1 MDEPS
6 VFTRIIDRELPA
18 YILHED
24 ERVIV
29 LLSLENHP
37 LVVPKVPVR
46 DIYGLDDATA
56 AAIMQTAV
64 RVARALKRALGCDG
78 VYLSQ
83 ANGAAAGQDVF
94 HFHLHLYPRWH
105 GDGMTVRLGE
115 YDGSE
120 VAKEA
125 MLTRLRAAWGES
137 DNRVVE

>member
-6 VFTRIIDRELPA
+6 VFTRIIDREVPA

-24 ERVIV
+24 ALVIV